1 MEYNN
6 VKQITPISAYGEE
19 TIGDS
24 IPGACILY
32 PATSSDTRY
41 GLIDVHV
48 LIKKHALFYLC

>member
-1 MEYNN
+1 MEYNK

-32 PATSSDTRY
+32 IATSSDTRH
-41 GLIDVHV
+41 GPMDVRV
-48 LIKKHALFYLC
+48 LIKMHALFYLC